1 MTGTGKNGDQL
12 NGRKSMRRNS
22 GSSCDLL
29 SLATVRSHRGG
40 RLQAESS
47 SDKEEKAS
55 CLNSKEEGRSSMKPM
70 MGKGER
76 KEPGRTLRFGQ
87 PIILAVPVN

>member
-1 MTGTGKNGDQL
+1 
-12 NGRKSMRRNS
+12 MRRNS

-47 SDKEEKAS
+47 LDKEEKAS
-55 CLNSKEEGRSSMKPM
+55 CLNSKEEGRSVM
-70 MGKGER
+70 ER
-76 KEPGRTLRFGQ
+76 ENSADSYFTKTHSVRISGAL
-87 PIILAVPVN
+87 

>member
-1 MTGTGKNGDQL
+1 MNERRDSQGDQLTGTGKNGDQL

-55 CLNSKEEGRSSMKPM
+55 CLNSKEEGRSV
-70 MGKGER
+70 
-76 KEPGRTLRFGQ
+76 LF
-87 PIILAVPVN
+87 